1 MDDDYTFLRFCP
13 FCGGLN
19 HELISTDNPFKEKYL
34 CLDCGKEF
42 IDYS

>member
-1 MDDDYTFLRFCP
+1 MTFLRFCP
-13 FCGGLN
+13 YCGGLS
-19 HELISTDNPFKEKYL
+19 HEEIETNNLYEERFI